1 MSLTKT
7 VVLADK
13 EARVPWPNS
22 PGRFLPNEPFEAS
35 LIDPFFAALIAD
47 ESLVDPPPDP
57 PAETAPPPKSK
68 P

>member
-1 MSLTKT
+1 MSLIKT
-7 VVLADK
+7 VVLAEK

-22 PGRFLPNEPFEAS
+22 PGRFLPAEPFEVS

-47 ESLVDPPPDP
+47 KSLVDPPADPAP
-57 PAETAPPPKSK
+57 PAKPK